1 MKPLLFVVLILLASS
16 LFAAPLESG
25 YALAPRSSATPE
37 ERAQAYINARQRV
50 IEASRRYEGVPY
62 RYGGMTASG
71 LDCSGF
77 LCLTF
82 QDALGVALP
91 RSASALY
98 SWVERTPLE
107 RAQPGDFLFFR
118 TDNTGN
124 ITHVVLYLG
133 DRRFIH
139 SASAGPQTGVIY
151 SSLNEQYWAD
161 AYAGAGRAFPEAAAS
176 FTIDNNP
183 SVVNDSPIS
192 GGQGR
197 GGVQSGA
204 SGKND
209 TRSSGGN
216 IIIGVAFAPS
226 WSGLI
231 NNGNVLRG
239 VTTQL
244 SIGTFGK
251 KLGVALELRS
261 EYDNILGVFR
271 LPLTLSFGSD
281 KLRVFAGPV
290 LSFGGASLSTGEST
304 RRYSGGTSWLGLI
317 GINATP
323 FIFRTAAGDFAPY
336 AEAAWQSYF
345 SDSDFNFA
353 ADLTASFRFSTG
365 IRWTKRLR

>member
-1 MKPLLFVVLILLASS
+1 MKPLFFVVLILLASS

-25 YALAPRSSATPE
+25 YALAPRSSATQE
-37 ERAQAYINARQRV
+37 EKAQAYINARQRV

-77 LCLTF
+77 LGLSF
-82 QDALGVALP
+82 RDALGVALP

-98 SWVERTPLE
+98 SWVEKTPLE

-124 ITHVVLYLG
+124 ITHVALYLG
-133 DRRFIH
+133 NRRFIH
-139 SASAGPQTGVIY
+139 AASAGAQTGVIY
-151 SSLNEQYWAD
+151 SNLSERYWAD
-161 AYAGAGRAFPEAAAS
+161 AYAGAGRAFPEAAAGFGVENS
-176 FTIDNNP
+176 P
-183 SVVNDSPIS
+183 SLAGDSSAS
-192 GGQGR
+192 GGQAR
-197 GGVQSGA
+197 SGA
-204 SGKND
+204 Q
-209 TRSSGGN
+209 SSGSN
-216 IIIGVAFAPS
+216 LIIGVAFAPS

-231 NNGNVLRG
+231 NDGNVLRG

-244 SIGTFGK
+244 SIGTNIRQV
-251 KLGVALELRS
+251 GVALELRS
-261 EYDNILGVFR
+261 EYDNILRVFR

-290 LSFGGASLSTGEST
+290 LSFGGASLSTEEGT
-304 RRYSGGTSWLGLI
+304 RRYSGGTSWLGII

-336 AEAAWQSYF
+336 AETAWQSYF
-345 SDSDFNFA
+345 SDSDVNIT

-365 IRWTKRLR
+365 IKWTKRLR